1 MNCSGMKRPNEITMH
16 GSGKKA
22 SVKALGCRLNQYEA
36 LAMEGKL
43 KAAGYEIVSYGEDAD
58 LGVINSCTVTNEADA
73 KSRNAIRRFIR
84 KNPEAMTVVVGC
96 YSQMA
101 ANRIAMI
108 DGVDYVIGNH
118 DKLNFLEYLTDD
130 KPTSPVIVRERI
142 SREDF
147 SIGFVGDPDF
157 EQRANLKIQDGCD
170 FMCSFCVIP
179 FARGRAR
186 SRDWKDLFEEV
197 GQMIRKGVREFIL
210 TGVNL
215 GTYESKGNDFLALVK
230 ALADLRGVDRLRISS
245 IEPTTIP
252 DELFDMMADPGHSL
266 MPYLHIPMQ
275 SCCDRTLAGMKR
287 KYGMK
292 EMTDFFDRATQ
303 AIPQL
308 CLGTDLM
315 VGFPG
320 ETESEFEETCDR
332 FLELPFAY
340 CHVFTFSERA
350 GTPAAKMDKQ
360 LQMEEKRLR
369 SARLRRLSA
378 AKRMSFHEKQLGQVF
393 RVLLENPK
401 DEFYSGYTD
410 HYVRVVVPQAI
421 TGLENRMALVKM
433 GKATPEFIEG
443 RLLSYEGSDE
453 GLVFP

>member
-43 KAAGYEIVSYGEDAD
+43 KAAGYEIVSYGENAD

-84 KNPEAMTVVVGC
+84 KNPKAMTVVVGC

-118 DKLNFLEYLTDD
+118 DKLNFLDYLADD
-130 KPTSPVIVRERI
+130 KPVTPVIVRERI

-186 SRDWKDLFEEV
+186 SRDWEDLFEEV

-215 GTYESKGNDFLALVK
+215 GTYESKGNDFLALVE

-287 KYGMK
+287 KYGMR

-410 HYVRVVVPQAI
+410 HYVRVVVPQTPA
-421 TGLENRMALVKM
+421 GLENRMALVKM
-433 GKATPEFIEG
+433 ENATPEFIEG
-443 RLLSYEGSDE
+443 SLLSYEGE
-453 GLVFP
+453 

>member
-1 MNCSGMKRPNEITMH
+1 MKT
-16 GSGKKA
+16 SAKVKKA

-43 KAAGYEIVSYGEDAD
+43 KAAGYEIVSFGEDAD

-84 KNPEAMTVVVGC
+84 KNSRAVTVVVGC

-108 DGVDYVIGNH
+108 EGVDYVIGNH
-118 DKLNFLEYLTDD
+118 DKLNFLDYLTDE
-130 KPTSPVIVRERI
+130 KPASPVVVRERI

-186 SRDWKDLFEEV
+186 SRDWDDLFREV
-197 GQMIRKGVREFIL
+197 RQMIGQGVREFIL

-215 GTYESKGNDFLALVK
+215 GTYESKGKDFLALIHS
-230 ALADLRGVDRLRISS
+230 LAEMPGLERLRISS

-252 DELFDMMADPGHSL
+252 NELFGMMADPDHSL
-266 MPYLHIPMQ
+266 MPYLHVPMQ
-275 SCCDRTLAGMKR
+275 ACCDQTLVRMKR
-287 KYGMK
+287 KYGME
-292 EMTDFFDRATQ
+292 EMAAFFDKAVK
-303 AIPQL
+303 AVPSL

-320 ETESEFEETCDR
+320 ESESDFEETCDR
-332 FLELPFAY
+332 FLDLPFAY
-340 CHVFTFSERA
+340 CHVFTFSERE

-360 LQMEEKRLR
+360 VSVEERRLR
-369 SARLRRLSA
+369 SAHLRRLSA
-378 AKRMSFHEKQLGQVF
+378 SKRMSFHENQLGKVF

-401 DEFYSGYTD
+401 DGFYSGYTD
-410 HYVRVVVPQAI
+410 HYVRVVVPEAPR
-421 TGLENRMALVKM
+421 GLENRMALIKM
-433 GKATPEFIEG
+433 KKASPEFIEG
-443 RLLSYEGSDE
+443 ELLSYEGNAE
-453 GLVFP
+453 A

>member
-1 MNCSGMKRPNEITMH
+1 MKRPNEITMH

-118 DKLNFLEYLTDD
+118 DKLNFLDYLTDD

-186 SRDWKDLFEEV
+186 SRDWEDLFEEV

-433 GKATPEFIEG
+433 EKATPEFVEG

>member
-287 KYGMK
+287 NYGMK

>member
-1 MNCSGMKRPNEITMH
+1 MKRPNEIIMT

-118 DKLNFLEYLTDD
+118 DKLNFLDYLTDD
-130 KPTSPVIVRERI
+130 KPATPVIVRERI

-186 SRDWKDLFEEV
+186 SRDWEDLFEEV
-197 GQMIRKGVREFIL
+197 RQMIRKGVREFIL

-215 GTYESKGNDFLALVK
+215 GTYESSGNDFLTLVE

-245 IEPTTIP
+245 VEPTTIP
-252 DELFDMMADPGHSL
+252 HELFDMMADPGHSL

-292 EMTDFFDRATQ
+292 EMTDFFDRAVQ

-320 ETESEFEETCDR
+320 ETESEFEETCER

-410 HYVRVVVPQAI
+410 HYVRVVVPQAPA
-421 TGLENRMALVKM
+421 GLENRMALVEM
-433 GKATPEFIEG
+433 EKATPEFIEG
-443 RLLSYEGSDE
+443 SLLSYEGE
-453 GLVFP
+453 

>member
-1 MNCSGMKRPNEITMH
+1 MNSGR
-16 GSGKKA
+16 KKA

-36 LAMEGKL
+36 VAMEGKL
-43 KAAGYEIVSYGEDAD
+43 KAAGYEIVSFGEDAD
-58 LGVINSCTVTNEADA
+58 LGVINTCTVTNEADA

-84 KNPEAMTVVVGC
+84 KNSRAVTVVLGC

-118 DKLNFLEYLTDD
+118 DKLNFLDYLADG
-130 KPTSPVIVRERI
+130 KPESPVVVRERI

-147 SIGFVGDPDF
+147 SIGFVGDPNF

-186 SRDWKDLFEEV
+186 SRDWNDLFVEV
-197 GQMIRKGVREFIL
+197 RQMIEQGVREFIL

-215 GTYESKGNDFLALVK
+215 GTYKSKGHDFLALIET
-230 ALADLRGVDRLRISS
+230 LAEIPGVDRLRISS

-252 DELFDMMADPGHSL
+252 SELFHMMADPSHSL

-275 SCCDRTLAGMKR
+275 SCSDRTLVGMKR
-287 KYGMK
+287 KYAME
-292 EMTDFFDRATQ
+292 EMMTFFDRAAQ
-303 AIPQL
+303 AIPML

-320 ETESEFEETCDR
+320 ETEHDFEETCDR
-332 FLELPFAY
+332 FLSLPFAY
-340 CHVFTFSERA
+340 CHVFTFSERE
-350 GTPAAKMDKQ
+350 GTPAAKLAKQ
-360 LQMEEKRLR
+360 VPVEERRLR
-369 SARLRRLSA
+369 SAHLRRLSA
-378 AKRMSFHEKQLGQVF
+378 AKRMSFHEKQTGQVF

-401 DEFYSGYTD
+401 DGFYSGYTD
-410 HYVRVVVPQAI
+410 HYVRVVVPQSPL
-421 TGLENRMALVKM
+421 GLENQMALIKLKVP
-433 GKATPEFIEG
+433 TPEFVEG
-443 RLLSYEGSDE
+443 EIVSFEKDGKN
-453 GLVFP
+453 